1 MSSRHRQTA
10 LDRIA
15 ELTATITDAETRRAR
30 EIARAG
36 FHQATWAQIGAA
48 LGVTA
53 QSAHRRFRRL
63 VYDPTTGAVW
73 HEDPLPF
80 T

>member
-1 MSSRHRQTA
+1 MSSRHRETA
-10 LDRIA
+10 LERIS
-15 ELTATITDAETRRAR
+15 ELTVVIADAESRQTR
-30 EIARAG
+30 EVARAV
-36 FHQATWAQIGAA
+36 FHGATWAQIGAA

-63 VYDPTTGAVW
+63 NYDPSTGTVW
-73 HEDPLPF
+73 REDPLPF

>member
-15 ELTATITDAETRRAR
+15 ELTAEIDALEQRRAR
-30 EIARAG
+30 EVARAG
-36 FHQATWAQIGAA
+36 FHDATWVQIGAA

-63 VYDPTTGAVW
+63 VYDPATGNVW
-73 HEDPLPF
+73 HEDTLPF
-80 T
+80 A